1 MNYAEFIE
9 KHLLTQLSE
18 ALESEDEHAIAVARY
33 ELRAFYKSIGM
44 HP

>member
-1 MNYAEFIE
+1 MNHAEFIE
-9 KHLLTQLSE
+9 RHLLAQLSE

-33 ELRAFYKSIGM
+33 ELREFYKSLGM